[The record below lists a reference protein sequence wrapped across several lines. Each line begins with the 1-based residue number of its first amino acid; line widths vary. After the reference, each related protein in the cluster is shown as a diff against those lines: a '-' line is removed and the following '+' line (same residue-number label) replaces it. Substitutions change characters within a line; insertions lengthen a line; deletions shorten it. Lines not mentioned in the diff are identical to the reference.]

1 MHVSIVTRTKH
12 HVDGVN
18 VGQNEHN
25 YDLSRHSKEHVHVV
39 HPLSEDRLSSC
50 LGDNVI
56 KQLPYHIGVEVGRL
70 RVFNGFCGVA
80 NWPVRV
86 GGNLLNSTLAKGVN
100 LFESHSKSTVLT
112 LQGTHSEIFMRLSG
126 IEPVSKL
133 SLTFKI
139 GTFSDR
145 TTGDS
150 VA

>member
-70 RVFNGFCGVA
+70 RVFYGFSSIA

-86 GGNLLNSTLAKGVN
+86 GRDLLNSTLAKGVN
-100 LFESHSKSTVLT
+100 LFKCHSKSTVLT
-112 LQGTHSEIFMRLSG
+112 LQGTHSEILMRLSG

-133 SLTFKI
+133 SLTIKI
-139 GTFSDR
+139 RTFRDR
-145 TTGDS
+145 TTSDS